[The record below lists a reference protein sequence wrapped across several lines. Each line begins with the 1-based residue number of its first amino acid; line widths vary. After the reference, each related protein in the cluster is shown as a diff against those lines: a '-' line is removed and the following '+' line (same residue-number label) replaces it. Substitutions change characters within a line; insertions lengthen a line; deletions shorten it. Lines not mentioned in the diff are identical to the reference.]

1 MTSSE
6 TPHNRSEHAGF
17 GAALRAARTASRL
30 SLADLERRTKIR
42 TVHLS
47 ALEEERLDLLPP
59 LPFVRGFIRTYA
71 QEVGLDPEPLV
82 ARLAPMAAERPGPT
96 DEEWRAVQAPLEP
109 AQPGSQLR
117 RTASAAGV
125 VALLIGIA
133 SVLFFAQQLRE
144 LGRPV
149 QVSPPQPAAT
159 APAPEPAPAPGA
171 EPPPVPPPARVEGI
185 TVEITASGRS
195 WLLVVADEQSLFTGF
210 INPGESRRWQSAGA
224 MTIRAGNAGAVVV
237 TVNGKTV
244 GPLGR
249 PGEVVSRT
257 FRKDAIP

>member
-1 MTSSE
+1 M
-6 TPHNRSEHAGF
+6 
-17 GAALRAARTASRL
+17 

-71 QEVGLDPEPLV
+71 QEVGLDPDPLV
-82 ARLAPMAAERPGPT
+82 ARLAAMAAERPGPT
-96 DEEWRAVQAPLEP
+96 DEEWRAVQAPFEP

-149 QVSPPQPAAT
+149 QESPSQPAEPPVPAPASGVATPSPPPKG
-159 APAPEPAPAPGA
+159 PEPA
-171 EPPPVPPPARVEGI
+171 PVPPPATAEGV

-210 INPGESRRWQSAGA
+210 INSGQSRRWQSAGA